1 MIFLMLSGGFSPLE
15 SMPEPLQVAIQVSP
29 EVHYV
34 KFAQSVLYRAA
45 GIDVV
50 WRDIAV
56 LAGLGTVFLSFALL
70 RFRTMFASV
79 R

>member
-1 MIFLMLSGGFSPLE
+1 
-15 SMPEPLQVAIQVSP
+15 MPEPLQVALQVSP
-29 EVHYV
+29 TVHYV

-50 WRDIAV
+50 WPQIAI
-56 LAGLGTVFLSFALL
+56 LLLIGGLFLSLALA
-70 RFRTMFASV
+70 RFRMMLAVS